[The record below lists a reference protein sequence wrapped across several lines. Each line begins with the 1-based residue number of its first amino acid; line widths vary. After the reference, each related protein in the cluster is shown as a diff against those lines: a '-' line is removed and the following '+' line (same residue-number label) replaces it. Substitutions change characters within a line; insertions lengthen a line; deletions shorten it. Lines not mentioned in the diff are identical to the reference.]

1 VLNINHMSLRLIP
14 SQLLNSD
21 TTKPYARLLNVRLQ
35 SGQCYLLSSELWNLL
50 PSDDPVVS
58 VVNANNRPIFAPVER
73 IEPPVGSLSRS

>member
-1 VLNINHMSLRLIP
+1 MIIHLMSLRLIP
-14 SQLLNSD
+14 SQSLRADLA
-21 TTKPYARLLNVRLQ
+21 KPYARLLNVRLQ

-73 IEPPVGSLSRS
+73 IDPPVGALIRS